1 MAEFK
6 EFPDSGSLRANAT
19 KKGDKSPDY
28 WGSLAINIKDKT
40 NVQMDGDLMIIKL
53 SGWKKQDKQGR
64 TFLSIGVNRFVPEGQ
79 KQAHRQSQQPAAQ
92 DFPEEDIPF

>member
-6 EFPDSGSLRANAT
+6 EFPDSGSLRANTT
-19 KKGDKSPDY
+19 KKGGKSPDY

-40 NVQMDGDLMIIKL
+40 SVQMDGDLMIIKL

-64 TFLSIGVNRFVPEGQ
+64 TYLSIAVNRFVPEGQ
-79 KQAHRQSQQPAAQ
+79 AARQSQQPAPQ
-92 DFPEEDIPF
+92 SFPDEDLPF